1 MHNTLSDRAYQQIKE
16 KIIRGDYKDQFYTSE
31 NQLVKELGMS
41 RTPIREALHRIES
54 EGFLK
59 IIPKKGVL
67 ILESSIKET
76 CDFFDLRLAIE
87 VYALRQLRGYLH
99 QEHFDRL
106 QQLIEKQ
113 QDAYQNENYDKWL
126 EYDEAFHQYIL
137 GIFGN
142 EVFLQTA
149 KNIRQRVYHYP
160 NEYRR
165 REFYGESMKEH
176 IDFIAALQDDNYELA
191 EKILFDHIMRG
202 KIQSMAN
209 K

>member
-16 KIIRGDYKDQFYTSE
+16 KIIRGDYRDRFYTSE

-67 ILESSIKET
+67 ILESSVKET

-87 VYALRQLRGYLH
+87 IYALRQLRGYLN
-99 QEHFDRL
+99 QEHFDQL

-126 EYDEAFHQYIL
+126 EHDEAFHQCFL
-137 GIFGN
+137 DIFGN
-142 EVFLQTA
+142 EVFLQIA
-149 KNIRQRVYHYP
+149 KNIRQRVYHCP

-176 IDFIAALQDDNYELA
+176 IDFIAALQNDNYELA